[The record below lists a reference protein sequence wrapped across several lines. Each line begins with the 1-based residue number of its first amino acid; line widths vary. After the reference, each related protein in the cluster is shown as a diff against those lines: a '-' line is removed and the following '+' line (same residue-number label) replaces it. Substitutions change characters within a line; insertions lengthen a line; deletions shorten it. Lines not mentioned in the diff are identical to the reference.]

1 VGLALGFLGVHYLA
15 GRIGVWWSLAI
26 GLAITMAWS
35 AVLWLVRRARL
46 RIA

>member
-1 VGLALGFLGVHYLA
+1 VHYFA
-15 GRIGVWWSLAI
+15 EPIGVWWSLAA
-26 GLAITMAWS
+26 GLAITMTWS

>member
-1 VGLALGFLGVHYLA
+1 VHSLA

-26 GLAITMAWS
+26 GLAITMTWS
-35 AVLWLVRRARL
+35 AALWIVRRARL

>member
-1 VGLALGFLGVHYLA
+1 VHYLA

-26 GLAITMAWS
+26 GLAITIAWS
-35 AVLWLVRRARL
+35 AALWLVRRSRL